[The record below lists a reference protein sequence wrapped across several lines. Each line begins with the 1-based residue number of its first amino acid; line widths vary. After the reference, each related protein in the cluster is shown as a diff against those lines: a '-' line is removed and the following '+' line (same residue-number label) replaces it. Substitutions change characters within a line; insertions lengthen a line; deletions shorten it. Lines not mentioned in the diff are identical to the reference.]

1 MPNLSHLKE
10 ALSQC
15 RSKEFNNATV
25 DLINPISI
33 NIPVTSTHAAELH
46 CIAYMYTWIHVGKG
60 FVSSI
65 QALLRLLHPDV
76 IVPGYEVR
84 HASYG
89 VGSREIR

>member
-1 MPNLSHLKE
+1 MH
-10 ALSQC
+10 
-15 RSKEFNNATV
+15 T
-25 DLINPISI
+25 
-33 NIPVTSTHAAELH
+33 
-46 CIAYMYTWIHVGKG
+46 HVGKG